1 MTKIELAVT
10 LNELLDVERIA
21 AKIHETVDIKQWS
34 ENNNKYEYLIV
45 VSKYLFD
52 IFVAH
57 RLNIK
62 KGGEN
67 EQKQG

>member
-52 IFVAH
+52 TFVAH

-67 EQKQG
+67 EQKQS